1 MSASICSTPVS
12 FAALADYWLG
22 ELAANE
28 EERVEEHLLGCAVCS
43 RQLDSLVTLGA
54 GIRAAFRN
62 GAVGAVITPALLDEM
77 KREGLRL
84 REYPVGPG
92 GSVNCTI
99 SASDDAVVSRL
110 RVNPAGASRID
121 LELLSEL
128 GAGRLTDIPFEP
140 SADAVLFCPPAAR
153 LKQAPAFVQRIRLIA
168 VDESGE
174 RALGDYTFVHTPG

>member
-1 MSASICSTPVS
+1 MSEPGCSTPIS
-12 FAALADYWLG
+12 FDELVDYWFG
-22 ELAANE
+22 ELAAHE
-28 EERVEEHLLGCAVCS
+28 EERVEEHLLGCAACS
-43 RQLDSLVTLGA
+43 GRLGGLATLGA
-54 GIRAAFRN
+54 GIRSAFRN
-62 GAVGAVITPALLDEM
+62 GTVGAVISPALLDDM

-99 SASDDAVVSRL
+99 GASDDAVVSRL
-110 RVNPAGASRID
+110 LVNTAGASRID

-128 GAGRLTDIPFEP
+128 GTSRLTDIPFEA
-140 SADAVLFCPPAAR
+140 SADEVLFCPPAAR

-174 RALGDYTFVHTPG
+174 RAIGDYTFVHTPS